1 MYRINVYVYAS
12 KYIDYIH
19 LMKCIRINAYVHA
32 SKYIDYIHL
41 MKCIR
46 INVYM
51 QVNTLTISI

>member
-1 MYRINVYVYAS
+1 
-12 KYIDYIH
+12 
-19 LMKCIRINAYVHA
+19 MKCIRINAYVHA
-32 SKYIDYIHL
+32 SKYIDNIHL